1 MSKSFMR
8 SIRIS
13 VPSGK
18 VKVVLWECTE
28 DEATFPIRAIGS
40 RKTYII
46 AYGIRYDNVC
56 YKGERQ

>member
-1 MSKSFMR
+1 MR

-13 VPSGK
+13 VPLGK